1 MEYTEIFA
9 KLIEDLKQKHALDI
23 SNVINAFNLAERLHH
38 GQFRKSGEPYILHP
52 VSVAYILEKLD
63 FDCNVITA
71 GLLHDVVEDCGCT
84 VDEIAEKFN
93 TTVAQIVDAVTKIEL
108 DFETKSQD
116 FSDAVEEIKTY
127 QKLIAIGKENMFA
140 FYIKFA
146 DRLHNLS
153 TIGCFKKYKKQEK
166 VKETEKWLMPF
177 LKLLRAYEFYTKI
190 SNECFKIQNEED
202 FNQYKR
208 IYNNYF
214 SANERKIRFIKEFL
228 NVEFS
233 KFFTKQKLNNE
244 LNKIIVD
251 NCTEL
256 EVYESVKKVTDIE
269 DVNDIK
275 RSFLN
280 NLALTKIYLVF
291 KSSKHNKDLNDLLLN
306 FLFDKKF
313 NNYLK
318 VIGYGIDEFTSKTY
332 IIVEDDS
339 RIKYKL
345 FVFNQKTFMEF
356 RNGTTEG
363 VDISYVDTES
373 TTEVVSNYIKIF
385 TKDGNVVY
393 MPENSTVLDFAFK
406 IHQDFGFA
414 CNFAYLNDSPV
425 KSPIYTKLSE
435 GDKVELVI
443 QKNEK
448 TGHTENIAQLRW
460 IMYAKTETAQKYLV
474 KYFENLYE

>member
-9 KLIEDLKQKHALDI
+9 NLIDDLKQKHALDI
-23 SNVINAFNLAERLHH
+23 TNVINAYNLAEKLHD

-71 GLLHDVVEDCGCT
+71 GLLHDVVEDCGYT
-84 VDEIAEKFN
+84 VEEVAETFN
-93 TTVAQIVDAVTKIEL
+93 STVAQIVDAVTKIEL

-127 QKLIAIGKENMFA
+127 QKLISIGKENMFA

-146 DRLHNLS
+146 DRLHNLR

-177 LKLLRAYEFYTKI
+177 LKLLRAYDFYIKI
-190 SNECFKIQNEED
+190 SNECFKIQNEDD
-202 FNQYKR
+202 FNQFKR
-208 IYNNYF
+208 IYDNYF
-214 SANERKIRFIKEFL
+214 SANEVKNKEIKDFL
-228 NVEFS
+228 NIGLS
-233 KFFTKQKLNNE
+233 KFFTKQKITNE
-244 LNKIIVD
+244 LNKIIVEK
-251 NCTEL
+251 CTEL
-256 EVYESVKKVTDIE
+256 EVYDNVKQVLDIE
-269 DVNDIK
+269 DINDVK

-280 NLALTKIYLVF
+280 NLPLTKIYLVF
-291 KSSKHNKDLNDLLLN
+291 KSSKHNTNLNDLTLQ

-313 NNYLK
+313 NTILK
-318 VIGYGIDEFTSKTY
+318 VIGYGIDEFTSKPFF
-332 IIVEDDS
+332 ILEDES

-345 FVFNQKTFMEF
+345 FVFNSKSFMEF

-363 VDISYVDTES
+363 VDISFVDTEV
-373 TTEVVSNYIKIF
+373 TTEVVSNYIKIY
-385 TKDGNVVY
+385 TKDGNVIY

-414 CNFAYLNDSPV
+414 CKFAYLNDSPV

-443 QKNEK
+443 QKNIE

-474 KYFENLYE
+474 KYFENKYE